1 MSSRTRPHRRPRTTA
16 WPPALSLALAALVA
30 CGGGSSA
37 PDATSGDVIT
47 PADAVEVVAPDRV
60 ARFPDAPPFQVTR
73 AAPAGD
79 PPTDTEVEAF
89 TRRMA
94 DFFVQTD
101 YFLWLRRLSHGVA
114 EGNPWNQPPYMC
126 LWDAPIVVRQGDT
139 VTFRHVT
146 GADNMMAHMGRVI
159 GPVFGAY
166 ATGSGNA
173 RQRAALREMVLG
185 YIRGVSAMFDGSIWA
200 EEDPVVPTIM
210 ARAIFHRN
218 HEWTLDGGR
227 KAAVDYDAVRHEV
240 FEQRHD
246 TIHNANNPTWGD
258 IWVRNKRSK
267 DDFPWVY
274 RMHVHLARLLWTDP
288 DPEVRAAALKLHDQF
303 QAFFKDIL
311 DSGYIIRAK
320 AQGGAVYIPYLEGTE
335 TVDDFASMVEYEE
348 FVPNAECNAK
358 LSVALIATGDPRG
371 NDCEDGISEIYE
383 EVSLIRYYGHTWMQW
398 GFHVSALITA
408 ILYGAE
414 GTKALLEGLGAR
426 MDELRVRDDKTSADP
441 RFRSDVAQLLVL
453 DAAYGLPLTAVEA
466 RHVIDEFSAAADHY
480 QGWDRWDP
488 WRDGLPDGEY
498 DGYPARESTPG
509 DGTQRT
515 HVWIVEMPNLFEYC
529 ASPVRATGGARFI
542 DCDLFRELV
551 AQAPEPAA

>member
-1 MSSRTRPHRRPRTTA
+1 MSSRTRQRRGPVA
-16 WPPALSLALAALVA
+16 VAAPLAASLSLILTVA
-30 CGGGSSA
+30 CVSQDA
-37 PDATSGDVIT
+37 RPDATTGDVT
-47 PADAVEVVAPDRV
+47 APDRV
-60 ARFPDAPPFQVTR
+60 ARFPDALPFQVTR
-73 AAPAGD
+73 ADPGGE
-79 PPTDTEVEAF
+79 PPTDAEVEAF

-94 DFFVQTD
+94 DFFVETD
-101 YFLWLRRLSHGVA
+101 YFPWLRRLSHGVA
-114 EGNPWNQPPYMC
+114 EGAFEGEPPYMC

-159 GPVFGAY
+159 GPVFSAY

-173 RQRAALREMVLG
+173 RQRIALREMVLG

-218 HEWTLDGGR
+218 HAWELDGGR

-288 DPEVRAAALKLHDQF
+288 DPEVRGAALKLHDQF
-303 QAFFKDIL
+303 QAFFQDIL
-311 DSGYIIRAK
+311 ESGYIIRAK
-320 AQGGAVYIPYLEGTE
+320 AQGGKVFIPYLEGTE
-335 TVDDFASMVEYEE
+335 TVDDFASMVEYEWAVE
-348 FVPNAECNAK
+348 NAECNAK
-358 LSVALIATGDPRG
+358 LPVELIATGEALD
-371 NDCEDGISEIYE
+371 NDCGDGISEIYE

-398 GFHVSALITA
+398 GFHVSALATA
-408 ILYGAE
+408 ILYGAD
-414 GTKALLEGLGAR
+414 GAQALLAGLGAR

-441 RFRSDVAQLLVL
+441 RYRPDVAQLLVL
-453 DAAYGLPLTAVEA
+453 DAAYGLPLTPVEA
-466 RHVIDEFSAAADHY
+466 RHVMDEFTAAADHY
-480 QGWDRWDP
+480 QPFDRWDL

-498 DGYPARESTPG
+498 DLYPARESTLG

-515 HVWIVEMPNLFEYC
+515 HVWVIEMPNLFEYC
-529 ASPVRATGGARFI
+529 ASPVRATDGARFI

-551 AQAPEPAA
+551 VQAPGPVATR